1 MKMNFKEK
9 LTNRLKKQLKQDIVL
24 NIPPS
29 IEFGDYSL
37 HCFNLN
43 PEEIRKKIKSNL
55 IEKIEIKGPYLN
67 IFINKNKF
75 IEETLK
81 EIKKDY
87 GNSNL
92 GNNKK
97 LLIEHTS
104 INPNAAPHVGR
115 ARNAIIGDS
124 LSRILRFNKY
134 KIEVH
139 YFVNDVG
146 KQISMLVLAAG
157 NKKPKFNELLKL
169 YIKINK
175 DLEKNPELEN
185 KVFDLLNKLEKG
197 DKVIKKK
204 FKEIV
209 DICLKGQVKILS
221 DLGIK
226 YNFFDYESKY
236 LWNNQANEILKKLEK
251 TGKVF
256 IDEHGRKI
264 LDLKEFNLNVMVL
277 TRKDGTSLYQLRD
290 LAYTIEKLSKTPKNI
305 ILLGEDHK
313 LYFQQLKKALSLMN
327 QKAPE
332 VIHYSFIL
340 LKEGKMSTRQGNI
353 VLLQDFMKESLEKAS
368 NELKKRKNYSEK
380 LAKAIGYGALKF
392 QILKV
397 SSEKNIIFDWDQ
409 ALSFE
414 GETCPYVQYTNA
426 RINSILKKS
435 KPSHKID
442 YNKFNQEEFTLIKKL
457 SEFPEIVKE
466 SALKYK
472 PNLIC
477 NYLIQLCQLFNN
489 YYSRYEI
496 KSSKERLFLASK
508 LKQIITTGL
517 FLLGMEAPESM

>member
-353 VLLQDFMKESLEKAS
+353 VLLQDFMKESLEK
-368 NELKKRKNYSEK
+368 
-380 LAKAIGYGALKF
+380 
-392 QILKV
+392 
-397 SSEKNIIFDWDQ
+397 NIFFDWDQ